1 MSEYK
6 VVEIDFKD
14 EQVLIDSLKQMGY
27 EPRVCDEAIPLEG
40 YQGDKREQKA
50 HIILPRKQVGSASN
64 DVGFERTED
73 GFKLHVSQFDRAWR
87 TGNKIIKLKQTYAEK
102 KIRKTVSKKSKYT
115 IKSRTEQEGKIK
127 LKIKVLY

>member
-6 VVEIDFKD
+6 VVEVDFKD
-14 EQVLIDSLKQMGY
+14 EQVLLDSLKQMGY
-27 EPRVCDEAIPLEG
+27 EPRICKEGTNLEG

-50 HIILPRKQVGSASN
+50 HIILPRKQVGGASN
-64 DVGFERTED
+64 DVGFERTKD
-73 GFKLHVSQFDRAWR
+73 GFKLHASQFDRAWR
-87 TGNKIIKLKQTYAEK
+87 TGHKITKLRQTYAEK
-102 KIRKTVSKKSKYT
+102 KITKTVSKKSKYT